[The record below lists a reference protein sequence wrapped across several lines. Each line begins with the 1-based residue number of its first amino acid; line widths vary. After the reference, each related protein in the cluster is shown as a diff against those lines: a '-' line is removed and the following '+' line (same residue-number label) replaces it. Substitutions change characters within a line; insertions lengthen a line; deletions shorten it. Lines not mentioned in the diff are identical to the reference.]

1 MTEVDEAFRRA
12 VIEAADTAVDGVLA
26 TAAADVHTGY
36 IGLYRATMRDIK
48 LLVAAYLAEGGRH
61 AGDAALVSRA
71 VTCAEALAGMQAASG
86 LFVGGDNV
94 ESPPD
99 TAFAINDVCDTL
111 ELIRR
116 AAAPALAPLDRLLGA
131 VADAAAPAMVAGG
144 VHTPN
149 HRWELAAVLA
159 RLHRR
164 RADPAVRA
172 RAEQWLAEGIDLQ
185 SDGMFSERSAN
196 YAVFVS
202 NPSLSLIGDVFDRPD
217 VHDVVVR
224 NLEATLGLILPDDT
238 VETVHS
244 RRQDQHGERYPLAPY
259 LLAYRRFAIERA
271 RGDLAW
277 AAEHAAAQGIVE
289 PQTVLT
295 ELLLDPR
302 LAQPLPDAESPAAT
316 RRAEWAASRL
326 VVDTNPTRTLVLYGG
341 SDYSSQRRI
350 RSGLANNPTF
360 LRLFAGEVVL
370 DSVRLSRDFFGLG
383 PFRAA
388 QLEHDGDAVVLVERL
403 EGRYYQPLAEGDR
416 RADGA
421 YDLADESRFSA
432 AMSFADRQTETV
444 VLRTRIAA
452 RPTEDGVELEITTD
466 GPELP
471 WALEL
476 AFRAGGTF
484 EGGAEVADGAAEV
497 ADGAVRL
504 DSGTAR
510 YRLGAGA
517 VEFGPGTGAAGPA
530 RYQPGEDYT
539 YLGAT
544 DAVGGSR
551 AYIVGSSPGV
561 ARVFVRAV

>member
-26 TAAADVHTGY
+26 TSPADVDTGH

-48 LLVAAYLAEGGRH
+48 LLVAAYLADGGRH
-61 AGDAALVSRA
+61 TGDAALVARA
-71 VTCAEALAGMQAASG
+71 VAHAEALAGMQGPSG

-99 TAFAINDVCDTL
+99 TAFALNDVCDTL

-116 AAAPALAPLDRLLGA
+116 AAAPALAPVDQLLGA
-131 VADAAAPAMVAGG
+131 IADAAAPAMVAGG

-149 HRWELAAVLA
+149 HRWELTAVLA

-185 SDGMFSERSAN
+185 SDGLYSERSAI
-196 YAVFVS
+196 YAAIVS
-202 NPSLSLIGDVFDRPD
+202 NPSLALIGDVFDRPD
-217 VHDVVVR
+217 LHDVVVR
-224 NLEATLGLILPDDT
+224 NLEATLGLILPDGT
-238 VETVHS
+238 VETLHS
-244 RRQDQHGERYPLAPY
+244 RRQDQRGELFPLAPY
-259 LLAYRRFAIERA
+259 LVAYRRFAIERA

-302 LAQPLPDAESPAAT
+302 LAERLPDAEPPAAT
-316 RRAEWAASRL
+316 RRSEWAASRL
-326 VVDTNPTRTLVLYGG
+326 VVDVNPSRTLVLYGG
-341 SDYSSQRRI
+341 SDYPSQRRI

-360 LRLFAGEVVL
+360 LRLFAGDVVL

-388 QLEHDGDAVVLVERL
+388 EIEHDGSAVVLVERL

-484 EGGAEVADGAAEV
+484 EGAAEIS
-497 ADGAVRL
+497 DGAVRL
-504 DSGTAR
+504 DSGNAR
-510 YRLGAGA
+510 YRVGDST

-530 RYQPGEDYT
+530 RYQPGEDYG

-561 ARVFVRAV
+561 VRVLVRVV

>member
-1 MTEVDEAFRRA
+1 MTELDEAFRRA
-12 VIEAADTAVDGVLA
+12 VIEAADAAVDGVLA
-26 TAAADVHTGY
+26 TAPADVDPGH

-48 LLVAAYLAEGGRH
+48 LLVAAYLADGGRH
-61 AGDAALVSRA
+61 TGDAALVSRA
-71 VTCAEALAGMQAASG
+71 VTHAEALAGMQGASG

-116 AAAPALAPLDRLLGA
+116 AAAPALAPVDQLLGA
-131 VADAAAPAMVAGG
+131 IADAAAPAMVAGG

-149 HRWELAAVLA
+149 HRWELTAVLA

-172 RAEQWLAEGIDLQ
+172 RAESWLAEGIDLQ
-185 SDGMFSERSAN
+185 SDGMFSERSAV

-202 NPSLSLIGDVFDRPD
+202 NPSLALIGDVFDRPD
-217 VHDVVVR
+217 LHDVVVR
-224 NLEATLGLILPDDT
+224 NLEATLGLILPDGT

-244 RRQDQHGERYPLAPY
+244 RRQDQRGELFPLAPY
-259 LLAYRRFAIERA
+259 LVAYRRFAIERA

-277 AAEHAAAQGIVE
+277 AAEHAAAQGIIE

-302 LAQPLPDAESPAAT
+302 LAERLPDAEPPAAT

-326 VVDTNPTRTLVLYGG
+326 VVDANPARTLVLYGG
-341 SDYSSQRRI
+341 SDYPTQRRI

-388 QLEHDGDAVVLVERL
+388 GIEHDGDAVVLVERL
-403 EGRYYQPLAEGDR
+403 EGSYYQPLAEGDR

-432 AMSFADRQTETV
+432 AMSFADRKTETV
-444 VLRTRIAA
+444 ELRTRIAA

-466 GPELP
+466 GPGLP

-484 EGGAEVADGAAEV
+484 EGAVEMS
-497 ADGAVRL
+497 DGAVRL

-510 YRLGAGA
+510 YRMGGSA

-551 AYIVGSSPGV
+551 AYIVGSSPGAV
-561 ARVFVRAV
+561 HVVVRAV

>member
-12 VIEAADTAVDGVLA
+12 VIEAADTAVDGLLA
-26 TAAADVHTGY
+26 TSPADVDTGHV
-36 IGLYRATMRDIK
+36 GLYRATMQGIK
-48 LLVAAYLAEGGRH
+48 LLVAAYLADGGRH
-61 AGDAALVSRA
+61 AGDAALVAHA
-71 VTCAEALAGMQAASG
+71 VAHAEALAGMQVASG
-86 LFVGGDNV
+86 LFKGGDNI

-99 TAFAINDVCDTL
+99 TAFALNDVCDTL
-111 ELIRR
+111 EL
-116 AAAPALAPLDRLLGA
+116 
-131 VADAAAPAMVAGG
+131 
-144 VHTPN
+144 T
-149 HRWELAAVLA
+149 AVLA

-172 RAEQWLAEGIDLQ
+172 RAESWLAEGIDLQ
-185 SDGMFSERSAN
+185 SDGLFSERSAV

-202 NPSLSLIGDVFDRPD
+202 NPSLALIGDVFDRPD
-217 VHDVVVR
+217 LHDVVVR
-224 NLEATLGLILPDDT
+224 NLEATLGLILPDGT

-244 RRQDQHGERYPLAPY
+244 RRQDQRGELFPLAPY
-259 LLAYRRFAIERA
+259 LVADRRFAIERA

-277 AAEHAAAQGIVE
+277 AAEHAAAQGIIE

-302 LAQPLPDAESPAAT
+302 LAERLPDAEPPAAI

-326 VVDTNPTRTLVLYGG
+326 VVDANPSRTLVLYGG
-341 SDYSSQRRI
+341 SDYPSQRRI

-388 QLEHDGDAVVLVERL
+388 EIEHDGSAVVLVERL
-403 EGRYYQPLAEGDR
+403 EGRYYQPLAERDR

-444 VLRTRIAA
+444 VLRTRIVA
-452 RPTEDGVELEITTD
+452 RPTQDGVELEITTD

-484 EGGAEVADGAAEV
+484 EGATEVS
-497 ADGAVRL
+497 DGAVRL
-504 DSGTAR
+504 DSGTAG
-510 YRLGAGA
+510 YRVGGST

-544 DAVGGSR
+544 DAAGGSR

-561 ARVFVRAV
+561 VRVAIRAV

>member
-1 MTEVDEAFRRA
+1 MTDVDEAFRRA
-12 VIEAADTAVDGVLA
+12 VIEAADAAVDAVLA
-26 TAAADVHTGY
+26 TAPDDVDTGH

-48 LLVAAYLAEGGRH
+48 LLAAAYLANGGRH
-61 AGDAALVSRA
+61 TGDAALVSRA
-71 VTCAEALAGMQAASG
+71 VTYAEALAGMQAASG
-86 LFVGGDNV
+86 LFVGGDNI

-116 AAAPALAPLDRLLGA
+116 AAVPALVPALAPLDELLGA
-131 VADAAAPAMVAGG
+131 IADAAAPAMVAGG

-164 RADPAVRA
+164 RADPEVRA
-172 RAEQWLAEGIDLQ
+172 RAESWLAEGIDLQ
-185 SDGMFSERSAN
+185 SDGLYSERSAV

-202 NPSLSLIGDVFDRPD
+202 NPSLALIGDVFDRPD
-217 VHDVVVR
+217 LHDVVVR
-224 NLEATLGLILPDDT
+224 NLEATLGLILPDGT
-238 VETVHS
+238 VETVQS
-244 RRQDQHGERYPLAPY
+244 RRQDQRGELFPLAPY
-259 LLAYRRFAIERA
+259 LVAYRRFAIERG

-277 AAEHAAAQGIVE
+277 AAEHAAAQGIIE

-295 ELLLDPR
+295 ELLLDPS
-302 LAQPLPDAESPAAT
+302 LAEPLPDAEPPAAT

-326 VVDTNPTRTLVLYGG
+326 VVDANPSRTLVVYGG

-360 LRLFAGEVVL
+360 LRMFAGDVVL

-388 QLEHDGDAVVLVERL
+388 QIEHDGDAVVLVERL
-403 EGRYYQPLAEGDR
+403 EGRYYQPLAEDDR

-432 AMSFADRQTETV
+432 AMSFADRPTETV

-452 RPTEDGVELEITTD
+452 RPTADGVELEITTD
-466 GPELP
+466 GPGLP

-484 EGGAEVADGAAEV
+484 EGAAEV
-497 ADGAVRL
+497 SDGVVRL

-510 YRLGAGA
+510 YRVGDSA

-530 RYQPGEDYT
+530 RYQPGEDYS

-544 DAVGGSR
+544 DAAGGIR

-561 ARVFVRAV
+561 VRVFVRVV

>member
-1 MTEVDEAFRRA
+1 MTELDETFRRA
-12 VIEAADTAVDGVLA
+12 VIEAADAAVDGVLA
-26 TAAADVHTGY
+26 TAPADVDPGH

-48 LLVAAYLAEGGRH
+48 LLVAAYLADGGRH

-71 VTCAEALAGMQAASG
+71 VTHAEALAGMQAPSG
-86 LFVGGDNV
+86 LFVGGDNI

-99 TAFAINDVCDTL
+99 TAFALNDVCDTL

-116 AAAPALAPLDRLLGA
+116 AAAPALAPLDQLLGA
-131 VADAAAPAMVAGG
+131 IADAAAPAMVAGG

-149 HRWELAAVLA
+149 HRWELTAVLA

-172 RAEQWLAEGIDLQ
+172 RAESWLAEGIDLQ
-185 SDGMFSERSAN
+185 SDGLYSERSAV

-202 NPSLSLIGDVFDRPD
+202 NPSLALIGDVFDRPD
-217 VHDVVVR
+217 LHDVVVR
-224 NLEATLGLILPDDT
+224 NLEATLGLILPDGT

-244 RRQDQHGERYPLAPY
+244 RRQDQRGELFPLAPY
-259 LLAYRRFAIERA
+259 LVAYRRFAIERA

-277 AAEHAAAQGIVE
+277 AAEHAATQGIIE

-302 LAQPLPDAESPAAT
+302 LAERLPDAEPPAAT
-316 RRAEWAASRL
+316 RRADWAASRL
-326 VVDTNPTRTLVLYGG
+326 VVDANPARTLVLYGG
-341 SDYSSQRRI
+341 SDYPRQRRI

-388 QLEHDGDAVVLVERL
+388 EIEHDGDAVVLVERL
-403 EGRYYQPLAEGDR
+403 EGSYYQPLAEGDR

-432 AMSFADRQTETV
+432 AMSFADRKTETV

-452 RPTEDGVELEITTD
+452 RPTADGVELEITTD

-484 EGGAEVADGAAEV
+484 EGAAEIS
-497 ADGAVRL
+497 DGAVRL
-504 DSGTAR
+504 DSGSAR
-510 YRLGAGA
+510 YRVGGST

-561 ARVFVRAV
+561 VRVVVRAV

>member
-12 VIEAADTAVDGVLA
+12 VIEAADAAVDGVLA
-26 TAAADVHTGY
+26 TSPADVDTAR
-36 IGLYRATMRDIK
+36 IGLYRATMQHIK
-48 LLVAAYLAEGGRH
+48 LLVAAYLADGGRH
-61 AGDAALVSRA
+61 AGDAALVAHA
-71 VTCAEALAGMQAASG
+71 VAHAEALAGMQAASG
-86 LFVGGDNV
+86 LFVGGDNI

-116 AAAPALAPLDRLLGA
+116 AAAPALAPLDQLLGA
-131 VADAAAPAMVAGG
+131 IADAAVPAMVAGG

-149 HRWELAAVLA
+149 HRWELTAALA

-172 RAEQWLAEGIDLQ
+172 RAELWLAEGIDLQ
-185 SDGMFSERSAN
+185 SDGMFSERSAV

-202 NPSLSLIGDVFDRPD
+202 NPSLAVIGDVFDRPD
-217 VHDVVVR
+217 LHDVVVR
-224 NLEATLGLILPDDT
+224 NLEATLGLILPDGS

-244 RRQDQHGERYPLAPY
+244 RRQDQRGEPFPLAPY
-259 LLAYRRFAIERA
+259 LVAYRRFAIERA

-277 AAEHAAAQGIVE
+277 AAVRAVAQGIIE
-289 PQTVLT
+289 PHTVLA

-302 LAQPLPDAESPAAT
+302 LAEPLPDAEPPAAT
-316 RRAEWAASRL
+316 RRAEWETSQL
-326 VVDTNPTRTLVLYGG
+326 VVDANPSRTLVLYGG
-341 SDYSSQRRI
+341 SDYPRQRRI

-360 LRLFAGEVVL
+360 LRMFAGEVVL

-388 QLEHDGDAVVLVERL
+388 EIEHDGDAVVLVERL

-432 AMSFADRQTETV
+432 AMSFADRQAETV

-452 RPTEDGVELEITTD
+452 RPTEDGVELEILTE
-466 GPELP
+466 GPDLP

-476 AFRAGGTF
+476 AFRAGGVF
-484 EGGAEVADGAAEV
+484 EGVTEAADGS
-497 ADGAVRL
+497 VRL

-510 YRLGAGA
+510 YRVGRST
-517 VEFGPGTGAAGPA
+517 VEFGPGTGGSGRA
-530 RYQPGEDYT
+530 RYQPGEDYA

-544 DAVGGSR
+544 DAVGGRR
-551 AYIVGSSPGV
+551 AYIVGSTPGV

>member
-12 VIEAADTAVDGVLA
+12 VIEAADTAVDAVLA
-26 TAAADVHTGY
+26 TAPADVDTGH

-48 LLVAAYLAEGGRH
+48 LLVAAYLADGGRH
-61 AGDAALVSRA
+61 AGDAALVTRA
-71 VTCAEALAGMQAASG
+71 VTYAEALAGTQAASG

-99 TAFAINDVCDTL
+99 TAFALNDVCDTL
-111 ELIRR
+111 ELVRR
-116 AAAPALAPLDRLLGA
+116 AAAPALAPIDELLGA
-131 VADAAAPAMVAGG
+131 IADAAAPAMVAGG

-172 RAEQWLAEGIDLQ
+172 RAENWLAEGIDLQ
-185 SDGMFSERSAN
+185 SDGLYSERSAV

-202 NPSLSLIGDVFDRPD
+202 NPSLALIGDVFDRPD
-217 VHDVVVR
+217 LHDVVVR

-244 RRQDQHGERYPLAPY
+244 RRQDQRGELFPLAPY
-259 LLAYRRFAIERA
+259 LVAYRRFAIERA

-277 AAEHAAAQGIVE
+277 AAERAAAQGIVE

-302 LAQPLPDAESPAAT
+302 LAEPLPDAEPPAGT
-316 RRAEWAASRL
+316 RRAEWATSRL
-326 VVDTNPTRTLVLYGG
+326 VVDANPARTVVLYGG
-341 SDYSSQRRI
+341 SDYSGQRRI

-388 QLEHDGDAVVLVERL
+388 EIQHDGSAVVLVERL

-421 YDLADESRFSA
+421 YVLADESRFSA

-466 GPELP
+466 GPGLP

-484 EGGAEVADGAAEV
+484 EGAAEIS
-497 ADGAVRL
+497 DGVVRL

-510 YRLGAGA
+510 YRVGDST
-517 VEFGPGTGAAGPA
+517 VEFGPGTGATGPA

-561 ARVFVRAV
+561 VRVLVRAV

>member
-1 MTEVDEAFRRA
+1 MTELDETFRRA
-12 VIEAADTAVDGVLA
+12 VIEAADAAVDGVLA
-26 TAAADVHTGY
+26 TAPADVDTGH

-48 LLVAAYLAEGGRH
+48 LLVAAYLADGGH
-61 AGDAALVSRA
+61 HVGDAALVSRA
-71 VTCAEALAGMQAASG
+71 VVHAEALAGMQAPSG
-86 LFVGGDNV
+86 LFVGGDNI

-99 TAFAINDVCDTL
+99 TAFALNDVCDTL

-116 AAAPALAPLDRLLGA
+116 AAAPALAPLDQMLGA
-131 VADAAAPAMVAGG
+131 IADAAAPAMVVGG

-149 HRWELAAVLA
+149 HRWELTAVLA

-172 RAEQWLAEGIDLQ
+172 RAESWLAEGIDLQ
-185 SDGMFSERSAN
+185 SDGLYSERSAV

-202 NPSLSLIGDVFDRPD
+202 NPSLALIGDVFDRPD
-217 VHDVVVR
+217 LHDVVVR
-224 NLEATLGLILPDDT
+224 NLEATLGLILPDGT

-244 RRQDQHGERYPLAPY
+244 RRQDQRGELFPLAPY
-259 LLAYRRFAIERA
+259 LVAYRRFAIERA

-277 AAEHAAAQGIVE
+277 AAEHAAAQGIIE

-302 LAQPLPDAESPAAT
+302 LAERLPDAEPPAAT

-326 VVDTNPTRTLVLYGG
+326 VVDANPARTVVLYGG
-341 SDYSSQRRI
+341 SDYPRQRRI

-388 QLEHDGDAVVLVERL
+388 EIEHDGDAVVLVERL
-403 EGRYYQPLAEGDR
+403 EGSYYQPLAEGDR

-432 AMSFADRQTETV
+432 AMSFADRKTETV
-444 VLRTRIAA
+444 ELRTRIAA
-452 RPTEDGVELEITTD
+452 RPTADGVELEITTD

-484 EGGAEVADGAAEV
+484 EGAAEIS
-497 ADGAVRL
+497 DGAVRL

-510 YRLGAGA
+510 YRVGGSA

-551 AYIVGSSPGV
+551 AYIVGSSPGIV
-561 ARVFVRAV
+561 RVVVRAV

>member
-1 MTEVDEAFRRA
+1 MTEVDEAFCRA

-26 TAAADVHTGY
+26 TAPADVDTGH
-36 IGLYRATMRDIK
+36 IGLYRATMQRIK
-48 LLVAAYLAEGGRH
+48 LLVAAYLADGGRH
-61 AGDAALVSRA
+61 TGDAALVSRA
-71 VTCAEALAGMQAASG
+71 VAHAEALAGMQAASG
-86 LFVGGDNV
+86 LFVGGDNI

-116 AAAPALAPLDRLLGA
+116 AAAPVLAPLDRLLGA
-131 VADAAAPAMVAGG
+131 IADAAAPAMVAGG

-149 HRWELAAVLA
+149 HRWELTAVLA

-172 RAEQWLAEGIDLQ
+172 RAERWLAEGIDLQ
-185 SDGMFSERSAN
+185 SDGMYSERSAV

-202 NPSLSLIGDVFDRPD
+202 NPSLALIGDVFDRPD
-217 VHDVVVR
+217 LHDVVVR
-224 NLEATLGLILPDDT
+224 NLEATLGLILPDGT

-244 RRQDQHGERYPLAPY
+244 RRQDQRGELFPLAPY
-259 LLAYRRFAIERA
+259 LVAYRRFAIERA

-277 AAEHAAAQGIVE
+277 AAEHAAAQGIIE
-289 PQTVLT
+289 PHTVLT

-302 LAQPLPDAESPAAT
+302 LAEPLPDAEPPAAT

-326 VVDTNPTRTLVLYGG
+326 VVDANPSRTLVLYGG
-341 SDYSSQRRI
+341 SDYPRQRRI

-360 LRLFAGEVVL
+360 LRLFVGEVVL

-388 QLEHDGDAVVLVERL
+388 EIEHDGDAVVLVERL
-403 EGRYYQPLAEGDR
+403 EGSYYQPLAEGDR

-421 YDLADESRFSA
+421 YELADESRFSA

-452 RPTEDGVELEITTD
+452 RPTADGVELEITTD

-484 EGGAEVADGAAEV
+484 EGAAETS
-497 ADGAVRL
+497 DGAVRL

-510 YRLGAGA
+510 YRVGDST

-551 AYIVGSSPGV
+551 AYIVGSTPGV
-561 ARVFVRAV
+561 SRVFIRAV

>member
-26 TAAADVHTGY
+26 TSPADVDTGH

-48 LLVAAYLAEGGRH
+48 LLVAAYLADGGRYT
-61 AGDAALVSRA
+61 GDAALVSRA
-71 VTCAEALAGMQAASG
+71 RTHAEALAGMQAASG

-99 TAFAINDVCDTL
+99 TAFALNDVCDTL

-116 AAAPALAPLDRLLGA
+116 AAAPALAPLDQLLGA
-131 VADAAAPAMVAGG
+131 IADAAAPAMVAGG

-172 RAEQWLAEGIDLQ
+172 RAESWLAEGIDLQ
-185 SDGMFSERSAN
+185 SDGLYSERSAV

-202 NPSLSLIGDVFDRPD
+202 NPSLALIGDVFDRPD
-217 VHDVVVR
+217 LHDAVVR
-224 NLEATLGLILPDDT
+224 NLEATLGLILPDGS

-244 RRQDQHGERYPLAPY
+244 RRQDQRGELFPLAPY
-259 LLAYRRFAIERA
+259 LVAYRRFAIERA

-277 AAEHAAAQGIVE
+277 AAERAAAQGIVE

-295 ELLLDPR
+295 EVLLDPR
-302 LAQPLPDAESPAAT
+302 LAEPLPDAEPPAAT

-326 VVDTNPTRTLVLYGG
+326 VVDANPARTVVLYGG

-360 LRLFAGEVVL
+360 LRMFAGEVVL
-370 DSVRLSRDFFGLG
+370 DSMRLSRDFFGLG

-388 QLEHDGDAVVLVERL
+388 RIEHDGDAVVLVERL
-403 EGRYYQPLAEGDR
+403 EGRYYQPLGEGDR

-421 YDLADESRFSA
+421 YDLADEGRFSA

-452 RPTEDGVELEITTD
+452 RPTEDGVELEITTE
-466 GPELP
+466 GPGLP

-476 AFRAGGTF
+476 AFRAGGAF
-484 EGGAEVADGAAEV
+484 EGAAEV
-497 ADGAVRL
+497 SDGAARL

-510 YRLGAGA
+510 YRVGDST

-551 AYIVGSSPGV
+551 AYVVGSSPGV

>member
-1 MTEVDEAFRRA
+1 MTELDETFRRA
-12 VIEAADTAVDGVLA
+12 VIEAADAAVDGVLA
-26 TAAADVHTGY
+26 TAPADVDPGH

-48 LLVAAYLAEGGRH
+48 LLVAAYLADGGRH
-61 AGDAALVSRA
+61 TGDAALVSRA
-71 VTCAEALAGMQAASG
+71 VTHAEALAGMQAPSG
-86 LFVGGDNV
+86 LFVGGDNI

-99 TAFAINDVCDTL
+99 TAFALNDVCDTL

-116 AAAPALAPLDRLLGA
+116 AAAPALVPLDRVLGA
-131 VADAAAPAMVAGG
+131 IADEAAPAMVAGG

-149 HRWELAAVLA
+149 HRWELTAVLA

-172 RAEQWLAEGIDLQ
+172 RAESWLAEGIDLQ
-185 SDGMFSERSAN
+185 SDGLYSERSAV

-202 NPSLSLIGDVFDRPD
+202 NPSLALIGDVFDRPD
-217 VHDVVVR
+217 LHDAVVR
-224 NLEATLGLILPDDT
+224 NLEATLGLILPDGT

-244 RRQDQHGERYPLAPY
+244 RRQDQRGELFPIAPY
-259 LLAYRRFAIERA
+259 LVAYRRFAIERA

-277 AAEHAAAQGIVE
+277 AAEHAAAQGIIE

-302 LAQPLPDAESPAAT
+302 LGERLPDAEPPAAT

-326 VVDTNPTRTLVLYGG
+326 VVDANPSRTVVLYGG
-341 SDYSSQRRI
+341 SDYPRQRRI

-388 QLEHDGDAVVLVERL
+388 EIEHDGDAVVLVERL
-403 EGRYYQPLAEGDR
+403 EGSYYQPLAEGDR

-432 AMSFADRQTETV
+432 AMSFADRKTETV
-444 VLRTRIAA
+444 ELRTRIAA
-452 RPTEDGVELEITTD
+452 RPTADGVELEITTD

-476 AFRAGGTF
+476 AFRAGGAF
-484 EGGAEVADGAAEV
+484 EGAAEIS
-497 ADGAVRL
+497 DGAVRL

-510 YRLGAGA
+510 YRVGGSA

-561 ARVFVRAV
+561 VRVVVRAV

>member
-1 MTEVDEAFRRA
+1 MTDLDEAFRRA
-12 VIEAADTAVDGVLA
+12 VIEAADAAVDGVLA
-26 TAAADVHTGY
+26 TAPDDVDTGH

-48 LLVAAYLAEGGRH
+48 LLVAAHLADGGRH
-61 AGDAALVSRA
+61 TGGAALVSRA
-71 VTCAEALAGMQAASG
+71 VTYAEALAGMQGPSG
-86 LFVGGDNV
+86 LFAGGDNV

-116 AAAPALAPLDRLLGA
+116 AAAPALAPLDELLGA
-131 VADAAAPAMVAGG
+131 IADAAAPAMVAGG

-172 RAEQWLAEGIDLQ
+172 RAESWLAEGIDLQ
-185 SDGMFSERSAN
+185 SDGLYSERSAV

-202 NPSLSLIGDVFDRPD
+202 NPSLALIGDVFDRPD
-217 VHDVVVR
+217 LHDVVVR
-224 NLEATLGLILPDDT
+224 NLEATLGLILPDGT
-238 VETVHS
+238 VETLHS
-244 RRQDQHGERYPLAPY
+244 RRQDQRGELFPLAPY
-259 LLAYRRFAIERA
+259 LVAYRRFAIERA

-302 LAQPLPDAESPAAT
+302 LAERLPDAEPPAAT

-326 VVDTNPTRTLVLYGG
+326 VVDANPARTLVLYGG
-341 SDYSSQRRI
+341 SDYPSQRRI

-388 QLEHDGDAVVLVERL
+388 EIEHDGSAVVLVERL

-452 RPTEDGVELEITTD
+452 RPTADGVELEITTD

-484 EGGAEVADGAAEV
+484 EGAAEV
-497 ADGAVRL
+497 SDGAVRL

-510 YRLGAGA
+510 YRVGDSA

-551 AYIVGSSPGV
+551 AYIAGSSPGV
-561 ARVFVRAV
+561 AGVFIRAV

>member
-1 MTEVDEAFRRA
+1 MTELDEAFRRA
-12 VIEAADTAVDGVLA
+12 VIEAADAAVDGVLA
-26 TAAADVHTGY
+26 TSPADVDTGH
-36 IGLYRATMRDIK
+36 IGLYRATMQRIK
-48 LLVAAYLAEGGRH
+48 LLVAAYLADGGRH
-61 AGDAALVSRA
+61 TGDAALVSRA
-71 VTCAEALAGMQAASG
+71 VAHAEALAGMQAASG

-116 AAAPALAPLDRLLGA
+116 AAAPALVPLDRLLGGI
-131 VADAAAPAMVAGG
+131 ADAAAPAMVAGG

-149 HRWELAAVLA
+149 HRWELTAVLA

-172 RAEQWLAEGIDLQ
+172 RAESWLAEGIDLQ
-185 SDGMFSERSAN
+185 SDGMYSERSAV

-202 NPSLSLIGDVFDRPD
+202 NPSLALIGDVFDRPD
-217 VHDVVVR
+217 LHDVVVR
-224 NLEATLGLILPDDT
+224 NLEATLGLVLPDGT

-244 RRQDQHGERYPLAPY
+244 RRQDQRGELFPIAPY
-259 LLAYRRFAIERA
+259 LVAYRRFAIERA

-277 AAEHAAAQGIVE
+277 AAEHAAAQGIIE
-289 PQTVLT
+289 PHTVLT

-302 LAQPLPDAESPAAT
+302 LAERLPDAEPPAAT
-316 RRAEWAASRL
+316 RRTEWATSRL
-326 VVDTNPTRTLVLYGG
+326 VVDANPSRTLVLYGG
-341 SDYSSQRRI
+341 SDYPRQRRI

-388 QLEHDGDAVVLVERL
+388 EIEHDGSAVVLVERL
-403 EGRYYQPLAEGDR
+403 EGRYYQPLAEGER

-452 RPTEDGVELEITTD
+452 RPTADGVELEITTD

-484 EGGAEVADGAAEV
+484 EGAAEIS
-497 ADGAVRL
+497 DGMVRL
-504 DSGTAR
+504 DSGSAR
-510 YRLGAGA
+510 YRVGDSA

-561 ARVFVRAV
+561 VRVFVRAV

>member
-1 MTEVDEAFRRA
+1 MTEVDEVFRRA
-12 VIEAADTAVDGVLA
+12 VIEAADAAVDGVLS
-26 TAAADVHTGY
+26 TSPADLDTGR
-36 IGLYRATMRDIK
+36 IGLYRATMQHIK
-48 LLVAAYLAEGGRH
+48 LLVSAYLADGGRH
-61 AGDAALVSRA
+61 TGDAALAAHA
-71 VTCAEALAGMQAASG
+71 VAHAEALAGMQAASG
-86 LFVGGDNV
+86 LFVGGDNI

-116 AAAPALAPLDRLLGA
+116 AAAPALAPLDQLLGA
-131 VADAAAPAMVAGG
+131 IADAAAPAMVAGG

-149 HRWELAAVLA
+149 HRWELTAALA
-159 RLHRR
+159 RLYRR

-172 RAEQWLAEGIDLQ
+172 RAERWLAEGIDLQ
-185 SDGMFSERSAN
+185 GDGMFSERSAV

-202 NPSLSLIGDVFDRPD
+202 NPSLAVIGDVFDRPD
-217 VHDVVVR
+217 LHDVVVR
-224 NLEATLGLILPDDT
+224 NLEATLGLILPDGT

-244 RRQDQHGERYPLAPY
+244 RRQDQRGELFPLASY
-259 LLAYRRFAIERA
+259 LVAYRRFAIERA

-277 AAEHAAAQGIVE
+277 AAEHAAAQGIIE
-289 PQTVLT
+289 PQTVLA

-302 LAQPLPDAESPAAT
+302 LAEPLPDAEAPAAA
-316 RRAEWAASRL
+316 RRAVWEASRL
-326 VVDTNPTRTLVLYGG
+326 VVDANPSRTLVLYGG
-341 SDYSSQRRI
+341 SDYSRQRRI

-388 QLEHDGDAVVLVERL
+388 EIEHDGDAVVLVERL

-421 YDLADESRFSA
+421 YDLGDESRFSA
-432 AMSFADRQTETV
+432 AMSFPDRQADTV

-476 AFRAGGTF
+476 AFRAGGAF
-484 EGGAEVADGAAEV
+484 EDVAEAPDGS
-497 ADGAVRL
+497 VRL
-504 DSGTAR
+504 DSGTGR
-510 YRLGAGA
+510 YRVGSSS
-517 VEFGPGTGAAGPA
+517 VEFGPGTGEAGPA
-530 RYQPGEDYT
+530 RYHPGEDYA

-544 DAVGGSR
+544 DAAGGRR
-551 AYIVGSSPGV
+551 AYIVGSVPGV
-561 ARVFVRAV
+561 VRVLIRAS

>member
-1 MTEVDEAFRRA
+1 MTEVDEVFRRA
-12 VIEAADTAVDGVLA
+12 VIAAADAAVDGVLA
-26 TAAADVHTGY
+26 TAPDDVDLGH

-48 LLVAAYLAEGGRH
+48 LLVSAYLADGGRH
-61 AGDAALVSRA
+61 TGDAALVSRA
-71 VTCAEALAGMQAASG
+71 VTHAEALAGMQAASG
-86 LFVGGDNV
+86 LFVGGDNI

-116 AAAPALAPLDRLLGA
+116 AAAPALASLDQVLGA
-131 VADAAAPAMVAGG
+131 IADAAAPAMVAGG

-149 HRWELAAVLA
+149 HRWELTAVLA

-172 RAEQWLAEGIDLQ
+172 RAELWLAEGIDLQ
-185 SDGMFSERSAN
+185 SDGMFSERSAV

-202 NPSLSLIGDVFDRPD
+202 NPSLALIGDVFDRPD
-217 VHDVVVR
+217 LHDVVVR
-224 NLEATLGLILPDDT
+224 NLEATLGLILPDGT

-244 RRQDQHGERYPLAPY
+244 RRQDQRGELFPLAPY
-259 LLAYRRFAIERA
+259 LVAYRRFAIERA

-277 AAEHAAAQGIVE
+277 AAEHAAAQGIIE

-302 LAQPLPDAESPAAT
+302 LAERLPDVEPPAAT

-326 VVDTNPTRTLVLYGG
+326 VVDANPARTLVLYGG
-341 SDYSSQRRI
+341 SDYPRQRRI

-360 LRLFAGEVVL
+360 LRLFAGDVVL

-388 QLEHDGDAVVLVERL
+388 EIEHDGDAVVLVERL
-403 EGRYYQPLAEGDR
+403 EGSYYQPLAEDDR

-421 YDLADESRFSA
+421 YDLADEGRFSA
-432 AMSFADRQTETV
+432 AMSFADRKTETV

-452 RPTEDGVELEITTD
+452 RPTADGVELEITTD

-484 EGGAEVADGAAEV
+484 EGAAEV
-497 ADGAVRL
+497 FDDVVRL

-510 YRLGAGA
+510 YRVGDST

-561 ARVFVRAV
+561 VRVLIRTV